1 MQNISHFLNQP
12 IPLYV
17 QRNILYALGGLTLTS
32 IILQVI
38 SGIMMTFYY
47 TPSIESAYDSVDYI
61 TYSVPLGWLIR
72 GLHVYNASALFL
84 LVFLHAIRTFFSSAY
99 KKPREITW
107 LTGVLL
113 LLLIVGFAFTGALL
127 PWDQHGYWA
136 TLVGTKIV
144 AALPFIGQWFA
155 SIMHGGSSLGQLSL
169 TRFYAM
175 HVIILP
181 ILLFILLSWHF
192 KQLRHGFALS
202 TIKHSKKILER
213 SVPFFPN
220 RLFTHTFLA
229 TVLLGA
235 LVFISWKERVP
246 LEFPADPTSTSYEPR
261 PMWYFLAPYQLFEYF
276 PGRLEPIASILIPL
290 LVIGSMLLL
299 PFLDRS
305 REIRFWRKPITSIIG
320 FLYISGIIFL
330 TIRAFL
336 TF

>member
-1 MQNISHFLNQP
+1 MKKLYHLLNQP

-17 QRNILYALGGLTLTS
+17 QKNILFALGGLTLTS

-47 TPSIESAYDSVDYI
+47 TPSIENAYNSVDYI

-72 GLHVYNASALFL
+72 GLHVYNASALFI
-84 LVFLHAIRTFFSSAY
+84 LVFLHLVRTFFSSAY

-113 LLLIVGFAFTGALL
+113 LLLIIGFAFTGALL

-136 TLVGTKIV
+136 TVVGTKIV
-144 AALPFIGQWFA
+144 AGLPFIGQWLA
-155 SIMHGGSSLGQLSL
+155 QVMHGGSHLGQLSL

-181 ILLFILLSWHF
+181 IILLTLLNWHF
-192 KQLRHGFALS
+192 RQLRHGFSPPLK
-202 TIKHSKKILER
+202 KHKKSLER
-213 SVPFFPN
+213 SVPFFPY

-229 TVLLGA
+229 TLLLSA
-235 LVFISWKERVP
+235 LIFVSWKERAP

-299 PFLDRS
+299 PFIDKNK
-305 REIRFWRKPITSIIG
+305 EHRFWRKPLVSFIG
-320 FLYISGIIFL
+320 FLYISGIVFL
-330 TIRAFL
+330 TLWAFF